1 MSFPTERPRRLRQR
15 DPIRALVRET
25 SLSPSQLILPLF
37 ITFGKGKKEA
47 IRSMPDVFRYSV
59 DMLSPVI
66 EEALSVGI
74 RCLMLFG
81 IPESKDEQAT
91 QALNPEGP
99 VPQAVRFLKD
109 RFPELVIMTDICIDE
124 YTSHGHCGFIKG
136 DRIDNDSTLDCLAR
150 MALVH
155 AEAGADVVAPSD
167 MMDGRVGAIRLLL
180 DSKGWTDTL
189 ILSYAVKYASA
200 FYGPFRDAMMSGPQ
214 FGDRSSYQM
223 DPANR
228 LEAFREAEMDIEEGA
243 DILMVKPAL
252 PYLDIIR
259 DLRERYDH
267 PLCAYQVSGE
277 YATLMAAGLQGWI
290 DTDRAFM
297 ESLLSIRRAGAS
309 MIITYFSLR
318 AARLLTLNR

>member
-1 MSFPTERPRRLRQR
+1 MPFPTDRPRRLRQR
-15 DPIRALVRET
+15 DSIRALVRET
-25 SLSPSQLILPLF
+25 SLAPSQFILPLF
-37 ITFGKGKKEA
+37 VTFGQGKKET

-59 DMLSPVI
+59 DMLAPAV

-74 RCLMLFG
+74 RSVMLFG
-81 IPESKDEQAT
+81 IPETKDEEAT
-91 QALNPEGP
+91 QALNQDGP
-99 VPQAVRFLKD
+99 VPQAVRFLKG
-109 RFPELVIMTDICIDE
+109 RFPELVVMTDVCIDE

-136 DRIDNDSTLDCLAR
+136 ERIDNDSTLECLAR

-167 MMDGRVGAIRLLL
+167 MMDGRVGAIRKLL

-228 LEAFREAEMDIEEGA
+228 SEAFREARMDIEEGA

-259 DLRERYDH
+259 DLKDRFDL

-277 YATLMAAGLQGWI
+277 YATLMAAGMQGWI

-297 ESLLSIRRAGAS
+297 ESLVSIRRAGAS
-309 MIITYFSLR
+309 MIISYFSVR
-318 AARLLTLNR
+318 AARLLAQDR

>member
-25 SLSPSQLILPLF
+25 SLSPSHLILPLF
-37 ITFGKGKKEA
+37 ITFGKGKKEV
-47 IRSMPDVFRYSV
+47 IRSMPDVFRHSV

-74 RCLMLFG
+74 RSLMLFG
-81 IPESKDEQAT
+81 IPESKDEQGT

-99 VPQAVRFLKD
+99 VPQAVHFLKE

-124 YTSHGHCGFIKG
+124 YTSHGHCGFLKG

-167 MMDGRVGAIRLLL
+167 MMDGRVGAIRHLL

-259 DLRERYDH
+259 DLRERYDI

-277 YATLMAAGLQGWI
+277 YATLMSAGLQGWI

-309 MIITYFSLR
+309 MIITYFAQR
-318 AARLLTLNR
+318 AARLLSLNR

>member
-1 MSFPTERPRRLRQR
+1 MPFPTDRPRRLRQR
-15 DPIRALVRET
+15 DAIRSLVRET

-37 ITFGKGKKEA
+37 VTFGHGKKEV
-47 IRSMPDVFRYSV
+47 IGSMPNVFRYSV
-59 DMLSPVI
+59 DMLGPVI
-66 EEALSVGI
+66 EEALLVGI
-74 RCLMLFG
+74 RSVILFG
-81 IPESKDEQAT
+81 IPETKDEQGT
-91 QALNPEGP
+91 QALNPDGP
-99 VPQAVRFLKD
+99 VPQTIRYLKKTYPD
-109 RFPELVIMTDICIDE
+109 LVVMTDVCIDE
-124 YTSHGHCGFIKG
+124 YTSHGHCGLLKG
-136 DRIDNDSTLDCLAR
+136 KQIDNDSTLECLAR
-150 MALVH
+150 MSLIH
-155 AEAGADVVAPSD
+155 AESGADVVAPSD
-167 MMDGRVGAIRLLL
+167 MMDGRVGAIRQLL

-228 LEAFREAEMDIEEGA
+228 HEAFREAIMDIEEGA

-259 DLRERYDH
+259 DLRNRFDL

-277 YATLMAAGLQGWI
+277 YSTLMAAGMNGWI

-297 ESLLSIRRAGAS
+297 ESLISIRRAGAS
-309 MIITYFSLR
+309 MIISYFSMQ
-318 AARLLTLNR
+318 AAHLLNRNG